1 MTKNVKRMREREK
14 KSERNISYSREA
26 RGSLKT
32 DVVQLLSVT

>member
-1 MTKNVKRMREREK
+1 MTKNVKRMREKK